1 MDETIKIILS
11 ELNQTQ
17 KEKKKQSNKYTVCI
31 HLHGGVNC

>member
-17 KEKKKQSNKYTVCI
+17 KEKETIKQIPSVHSLTWGC
-31 HLHGGVNC
+31 